1 MADAA
6 TILRLRRK
14 LGDTGTTVAF
24 SDAELDTLLIEA
36 GNVFDAAL
44 AEGLWELLAQGAKWH
59 DYTVGASDEKRSQV
73 FAQLSELHKVVT
85 TRLGAAQAGQ
95 ANTTPAT
102 SRTVPVIWT
111 W

>member
-14 LGDTGTTVAF
+14 LGDTGTSPAF
-24 SDAELDTLLIEA
+24 SDAEIDTLLTEA
-36 GNVFDAAL
+36 ADVFDAAL

-59 DYTVGASDEKRSQV
+59 DYTAGTSDVKKSQV
-73 FAQLSELHKVVT
+73 FDNLTKLHKLAT
-85 TRLGAAQAGQ
+85 TRAAA
-95 ANTTPAT
+95 AAAVASTTIPAPSQSVAVT
-102 SRTVPVIWT
+102 WT